1 MRLKKFP
8 DFPVFIPVSHGDR
21 FESSKKISSFTAP
34 GNFLGSKLLSFMGV
48 NTFSAMSIENGEPEP
63 VLIKPVPEK
72 TIYLANWSSRF
83 WAWIVDIILVIL
95 FLNIV
100 RGIFEPI
107 WKLPLLW
114 DYRNWELFALGFESI
129 FFFAYWTVMEGFR
142 GQSIG
147 KMVMNLKV
155 VNRDGTKINYL
166 TAALESLG
174 KAFLLPLD
182 CLIGWLAMP
191 GTKLRVF
198 NRISNTIVIKA
209 DYKEPQGILYVK
221 EK

>member
-1 MRLKKFP
+1 
-8 DFPVFIPVSHGDR
+8 
-21 FESSKKISSFTAP
+21 
-34 GNFLGSKLLSFMGV
+34 
-48 NTFSAMSIENGEPEP
+48 MSEENPEFEP
-63 VLIKPVPEK
+63 VIIKPVPEK
-72 TIYLANWSSRF
+72 TIYLASWSSRF

-95 FLNIV
+95 FLNII
-100 RGIFEPI
+100 RGVFEPFFS
-107 WKLPLLW
+107 LPLLW
-114 DYRNWELFALGFESI
+114 DFGNKNWGVFAVGFESI

-147 KMVMNLKV
+147 KMVMNLKI
-155 VNRDGTKINYL
+155 VNRDGTKINYM
-166 TAALESLG
+166 TAALQSLG

-209 DYKEPQGILYVK
+209 DYKEPHGILYVREK
-221 EK
+221 E

>member
-1 MRLKKFP
+1 MP
-8 DFPVFIPVSHGDR
+8 
-21 FESSKKISSFTAP
+21 E
-34 GNFLGSKLLSFMGV
+34 
-48 NTFSAMSIENGEPEP
+48 ENMTPEP
-63 VLIKPVPEK
+63 VEIKPVPAK
-72 TIYLANWSSRF
+72 TIYLAPWSARF
-83 WAWIVDIILVIL
+83 WAWLIDVILIIL
-95 FLNIV
+95 FLNII
-100 RGIFEPI
+100 RGIFDPV

-114 DYRNWELFALGFESI
+114 DYRHWEFFALGFESI

-147 KMVMNLKV
+147 KMVMNLRV
-155 VNRDGTKINYL
+155 VNRDGTRIRYT

-198 NRISNTIVIKA
+198 NRISNTIVVKS
-209 DYKEPQGILYVK
+209 DYKEPYGVQYVREK
-221 EK
+221 E

>member
-1 MRLKKFP
+1 
-8 DFPVFIPVSHGDR
+8 
-21 FESSKKISSFTAP
+21 
-34 GNFLGSKLLSFMGV
+34 
-48 NTFSAMSIENGEPEP
+48 MSEEHMTPEP
-63 VLIKPVPEK
+63 SLIKPVPEK
-72 TIYLANWSSRF
+72 TIYLANWSARF
-83 WAWIVDIILVIL
+83 WAWLVDIILVIL

-100 RGIFEPI
+100 RGLFEPFFL
-107 WKLPLLW
+107 LPLLW
-114 DYRNWELFALGFESI
+114 DFGNKSWGLFSVGFESI
-129 FFFAYWTVMEGFR
+129 FFFAYWTIMEGYR

-147 KMVMNLKV
+147 KMVMNLKI

-166 TAALESLG
+166 TAAIESLG

-209 DYKEPQGILYVK
+209 DYKEPHGILYIREK
-221 EK
+221 E

>member
-1 MRLKKFP
+1 MSEENITSEP
-8 DFPVFIPVSHGDR
+8 
-21 FESSKKISSFTAP
+21 
-34 GNFLGSKLLSFMGV
+34 LS
-48 NTFSAMSIENGEPEP
+48 
-63 VLIKPVPEK
+63 IKPVPEK
-72 TIYLANWSSRF
+72 TIYLANWSTRF
-83 WAWIVDIILVIL
+83 WAWLVDIILVIL

-100 RGIFEPI
+100 RGMFEPFLS
-107 WKLPLLW
+107 LPLLW
-114 DYRNWELFALGFESI
+114 DFSNKNWGFFTVGFESV

-147 KMVMNLKV
+147 KMVMNLKI
-155 VNRDGTKINYL
+155 VNRDGTRIRYL

-209 DYKEPQGILYVK
+209 DYKAPHGILYVREK
-221 EK
+221 E